1 MKAIRYK
8 IFLPIF
14 TLVLILFA
22 LAAESVY
29 FSDFEYRF
37 RTRMFN
43 KTLIAKETIMEECLN
58 NMKPILANENHHGSN
73 IENDLFSVAENNK
86 ISILEYF
93 DNKLVYWSDNDFDVP
108 PVYIDSLFNKPLV
121 LTTTGLRK

>member
-1 MKAIRYK
+1 MKANRYT
-8 IFLPIF
+8 IFLSIL
-14 TLVLILFA
+14 TLVLILLA

-43 KTLIAKETIMEECLN
+43 KTLTAKETIMEDCLN
-58 NMKPILANENHHGSN
+58 DMKPILANENHHGSDT
-73 IENDLFSVAENNK
+73 ENNLFSIAEKNR

-93 DNKLVYWSDNDFDVP
+93 DNKLVYWSDNEFDVP
-108 PVYIDSLFNKPLV
+108 SVYIDSLYNKPLV
-121 LTTTGLRK
+121 FFRTDGF

>member
-1 MKAIRYK
+1 MKSNRYK
-8 IFLPIF
+8 ILLSIL

-58 NMKPILANENHHGSN
+58 NMKPILANENHHGSDT
-73 IENDLFSVAENNK
+73 ENDLFSVAE
-86 ISILEYF
+86 
-93 DNKLVYWSDNDFDVP
+93 
-108 PVYIDSLFNKPLV
+108 
-121 LTTTGLRK
+121 